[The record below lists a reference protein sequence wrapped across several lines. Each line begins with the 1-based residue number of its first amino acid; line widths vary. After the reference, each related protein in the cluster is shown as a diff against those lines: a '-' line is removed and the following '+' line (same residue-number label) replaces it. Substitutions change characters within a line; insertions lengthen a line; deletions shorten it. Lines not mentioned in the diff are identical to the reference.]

1 MKMSYAIMVCNESR
15 DLYSLV
21 SFLKKVKDCDDEIN
35 ILIDTV
41 HVTNAVRGVI
51 THFKDDVVVHE
62 RAFDGNFS
70 DHRNYHLEKCSG
82 DYIFIIDP
90 DEMPQEAL
98 LKNMKKMISESGA
111 DLIMVPRINICP
123 GFTEEWLKKCNFRV
137 NQTGWINWPDYIC
150 RIFKNG
156 LKYGNEVHEN
166 IVGAEKRVVLQD
178 NPQVAVWHIK
188 SVEKQDNRWDSDG
201 NFVTPVDGNLY
212 DTLM

>member
-1 MKMSYAIMVCNESR
+1 MKFSYAITVCNESR

-21 SFLKKVKDCDDEIN
+21 AFLIKVKDADDEIN
-35 ILIDTV
+35 ILVDTA
-41 HVTNAVRGVI
+41 HVTKSVLNVI
-51 THFKDDVVVHE
+51 EYFKDDIVKNE
-62 RAFDGNFS
+62 RAFDGNFAE
-70 DHRNYHLEKCSG
+70 HRNYHLSTCSG

-98 LKNMKKMISESGA
+98 IKNMKKMISDSGA

-123 GFTEEWLKKCNFRV
+123 GFTEEWLKRCNFRV
-137 NQTGWINWPDYIC
+137 NEMGWINWPDYIC

-166 IVGAEKRVVLQD
+166 IVGSQKQVTLQA

-188 SVEKQDNRWDSDG
+188 SVEKQDNRWDSNG
-201 NFVTPVDGNLY
+201 GFITPGDDNLY
-212 DTLM
+212 DSLM